1 MNLGYKPNKRDLLGH
16 MIDIGSLN
24 SPMSLLPGAGKS
36 GCWISID
43 ILLESCME
51 GKTLVPVA
59 AFELLTGAL
68 HSGILYH
75 VFFFRRILCHNLT
88 KLRLIKLT
96 YKRLVAVH
104 LILSVLVML
113 FFIIFLLYYYCYFIF
128 LEFC

>member
-51 GKTLVPVA
+51 GKTIMPVA

-75 VFFFRRILCHNLT
+75 VFFLE
-88 KLRLIKLT
+88 
-96 YKRLVAVH
+96 
-104 LILSVLVML
+104 
-113 FFIIFLLYYYCYFIF
+113 
-128 LEFC
+128 EFCAITLQNCDLLN